1 MSKLVGLT
9 QNPMTYFMI
18 AIFGIMLYVAS
29 TYPPEARFM
38 PLVLGIPALLLCF
51 LQLFLDLRATNT
63 KTRDDR
69 SEMEKAE
76 ARVSQM
82 TGRQMEFEAADIA
95 PAFTVSENPTAVVRS
110 RELLIWGYLLAFIG
124 GILVFGFYVSVPAF
138 LLVYLYKEAKFS
150 IARAA
155 IFSVIGSG
163 VMLGALTWGLK
174 LQLHSGFA
182 TSALLDRL

>member
-9 QNPMTYFMI
+9 QNPMTYVMI

-29 TYPPEARFM
+29 TYPAEARFM
-38 PLVLGIPALLLCF
+38 PFVVGIPALLLCF
-51 LQLFLDLRATNT
+51 LQLFLDLRATDA
-63 KTRDDR
+63 KTRDNR

-76 ARVSQM
+76 ARVLQM

-110 RELLIWGYLLAFIG
+110 RELLIWGYLLAFMG
-124 GILVFGFYVSVPAF
+124 GILVFGFYVAVPLF
-138 LLVYLYKEAKFS
+138 LLIYLICEAGFRL
-150 IARAA
+150 ARAVVFSA
-155 IFSVIGSG
+155 IGAG

-174 LQLHSGFA
+174 LQLHGGFA
-182 TSALLDRL
+182 TSALLERL